1 MQLLF
6 TRDYFH
12 LRYGSTQ
19 CIIYSYA
26 CTQQC
31 IEPITDVGNPDTYIT
46 EFSTFTSFK
55 ACEPLG
61 ITTIRDLD
69 NRRVIIGT
77 KGNKNYYLQIRW
89 FDSKHSETMK
99 FDEGI
104 PERLASNKSTSDIA
118 VIAANDST
126 ERTVVVLSRFMK
138 QKFKYPQKSSNC
150 VPTDVAFDIWNY
162 LVICDA
168 KSNSILLVN
177 QEGVLQSEIPHSFDV
192 NISAIGCLPSGHAW
206 MGRSGNITTMQYKHV
221 SGKYEIHKMT
231 LH

>member
-1 MQLLF
+1 M
-6 TRDYFH
+6 
-12 LRYGSTQ
+12 
-19 CIIYSYA
+19 C
-26 CTQQC
+26 
-31 IEPITDVGNPDTYIT
+31 PILKLVDQFNCNNN

-55 ACEPLG
+55 ACDPLG

-69 NRRVIIGT
+69 NRKVIIGT
-77 KGNKNYYLQIRW
+77 KGNKNSYLQIRW
-89 FDSKHSETMK
+89 FDSKYYNMHETRK

-118 VIAANDST
+118 VIAAKDSS

-138 QKFKYPQKSSNC
+138 QKFKYPQKGSNC
-150 VPTDVAFDIWNY
+150 VPTDVAFDIWNH

-168 KSNSILLVN
+168 KSNSIHLVN
-177 QEGVLQSEIPHSFDV
+177 QEGVLQSEIPHSFGV

-206 MGRSGNITTMQYKHV
+206 IGRSGNITVMQYKPV
-221 SGKYEIHKMT
+221 SGKYAIHEMT